1 MHRLLE
7 HIRPQIQ
14 IPTSLP
20 MCTVTYVPQ
29 GANQYILTTNRDE
42 APGRSPAGIDREG
55 PLIFPRDTAAG
66 GTWVAASADNRLV
79 CLLNGAYLQHE
90 RNPPYRLSRG
100 MMALDFFSYKTAVDF
115 FGQFDFTNIEPFT
128 MVIFDRGKLFDY
140 RWDGKKQYITP
151 LSAQKR
157 YIWSSATLYEPA
169 VRQQRESWFQQWEAK
184 GQYHAEA
191 IRQFHTTAGAGD
203 PWNAVVMN
211 RNGVVRTV
219 SITQVIKQ
227 KHAVS
232 MHYYDLL
239 RSGFDTAQINLE
251 GEKVV
256 EST

>member
-1 MHRLLE
+1 MAYLQKN
-7 HIRPQIQ
+7 PV
-14 IPTSLP
+14 
-20 MCTVTYVPQ
+20 MCTVTFVPQ
-29 GANQYILTTNRDE
+29 GENDFTLTTNRDE
-42 APGRSPAGIDREG
+42 APGRSPQGIEREED
-55 PLIFPRDTAAG
+55 LIFPRDTTAG
-66 GTWVAASADNRLV
+66 GTWIAASADNRLV
-79 CLLNGAYLQHE
+79 CMLNGAFTLHQ

-100 MMALDFFSYKTAVDF
+100 VMALAFFSYKSATDF

-128 MVIFDRGKLFDY
+128 MVVFDRGKLYDY
-140 RWDGKKQYITP
+140 RWDGKKQYISQ
-151 LSAQKR
+151 LNANER
-157 YIWSSATLYEPA
+157 YIWSSATLYSPT
-169 VRQQRESWFQQWEAK
+169 VRAQREHWFQEWASA

-191 IRQFHTTAGAGD
+191 IRQFHTTAGTGD
-203 PWNAVVMN
+203 PWNDVVMN
-211 RNGVVRTV
+211 RHGVVRTV